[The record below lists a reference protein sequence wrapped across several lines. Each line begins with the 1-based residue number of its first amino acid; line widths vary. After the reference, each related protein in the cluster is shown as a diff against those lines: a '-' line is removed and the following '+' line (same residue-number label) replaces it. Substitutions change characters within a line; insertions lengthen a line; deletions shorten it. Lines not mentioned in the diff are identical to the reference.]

1 MAAVTATIL
10 LGGNHPN
17 DVSVDP
23 YFIMKLWEGDRA
35 AWTVHSLEDPTFERR
50 VLPQSPETIAVEGA
64 RMARGLVREFG
75 LGAVMVCAIDGSSI
89 LQGIEE
95 MATVITEVDLHL
107 LTPAGSRTYSRWKD
121 QWHTTGVLENRANNL
136 CFPQG

>member
-1 MAAVTATIL
+1 
-10 LGGNHPN
+10 
-17 DVSVDP
+17 
-23 YFIMKLWEGDRA
+23 MKLWEGDRA
-35 AWTVHSLEDPTFERR
+35 AWTAHSLTDPTFERR
-50 VLPQSPETIAVEGA
+50 VLPKAPETIAVEGA
-64 RMARGLVREFG
+64 RMAMGLVREFG

-121 QWHTTGVLENRANNL
+121 QWHITGVLESK
-136 CFPQG
+136 

>member
-10 LGGNHPN
+10 LGGSHPN
-17 DVSVDP
+17 DTSVDP
-23 YFIMKLWEGDRA
+23 YYLMKLWEGDRA
-35 AWTVHSLEDPTFERR
+35 AWTAHSLTDPTFERR
-50 VLPQSPETIAVEGA
+50 VLPKAPETIAVEGG
-64 RMARGLVREFG
+64 RMAMGLVREFG

-95 MATVITEVDLHL
+95 MATVMTEVDLHL

-121 QWHTTGVLENRANNL
+121 QWHTTGVL
-136 CFPQG
+136 G